1 MTGQDRRPCLGWR
14 LVTGFASATRIRAN
28 TSVLAA
34 GCARRPASALTCPQ
48 GHTVVESL
56 I

>member
-1 MTGQDRRPCLGWR
+1 MTGQDRRR
-14 LVTGFASATRIRAN
+14 IATRIRAN

-34 GCARRPASALTCPQ
+34 GCVCRLASALTCPQ
-48 GHTVVESL
+48 EHAVVESL